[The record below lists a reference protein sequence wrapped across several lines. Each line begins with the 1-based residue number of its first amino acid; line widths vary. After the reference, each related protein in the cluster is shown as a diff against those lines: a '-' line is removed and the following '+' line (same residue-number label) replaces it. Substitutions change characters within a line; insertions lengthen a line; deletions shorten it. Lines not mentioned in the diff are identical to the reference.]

1 MPSIRLLVLAPTAL
15 LAFGCV
21 PQDQYDSLL
30 MANNTLEENQAV
42 VESERDEALARID
55 DAEARV
61 SEAEGRYASL
71 QDEFGGITEQLGNSR
86 DNLRAVRER
95 LIKLEAGP
103 LPTDMATNLAQLA
116 ATFSDLLTFEKE
128 SGTVRFNSD
137 FTFSSGS
144 DVLKDGTTEAISA
157 LAKIMNAASAS
168 GFECEVIGHT
178 DNVKVSNPATRA
190 KHKNNTYLAVHRA
203 ISVRTALVGAG
214 VNAARIKVAGYGEY
228 RPVVAN
234 SNKGAAQNRR
244 VEIVFAS
251 STMLAELPAASD
263 ISAPATEIA
272 TPIETEEYDLPK

>member
-116 ATFSDLLTFEKE
+116 ATFSDLLTFEN
-128 SGTVRFNSD
+128 F
-137 FTFSSGS
+137 F
-144 DVLKDGTTEAISA
+144 
-157 LAKIMNAASAS
+157 
-168 GFECEVIGHT
+168 
-178 DNVKVSNPATRA
+178 
-190 KHKNNTYLAVHRA
+190 
-203 ISVRTALVGAG
+203 
-214 VNAARIKVAGYGEY
+214 
-228 RPVVAN
+228 
-234 SNKGAAQNRR
+234 
-244 VEIVFAS
+244 
-251 STMLAELPAASD
+251 
-263 ISAPATEIA
+263 
-272 TPIETEEYDLPK
+272 

>member
-55 DAEARV
+55 EAEARV

-86 DNLRAVRER
+86 DNLQAVRER

-103 LPTDMATNLAQLA
+103 LPTDMATNLVQLA

-203 ISVRTALVGAG
+203 ISVRTALVAAG

>member
-1 MPSIRLLVLAPTAL
+1 MPSIRLLVLAPTTLFAL
-15 LAFGCV
+15 GCV
-21 PQDQYDSLL
+21 PQSQYDSLL

-42 VESERDEALARID
+42 VEAERDEALARID

-61 SEAEGRYASL
+61 SEAEARYASL
-71 QDEFGGITEQLGNSR
+71 QNEFGGISEQLGSSR
-86 DNLRAVRER
+86 DSLQAMRER

-103 LPTDMATNLAQLA
+103 LPTDMAADLAQLA
-116 ATFSDLLTFEKE
+116 ASFSDLLTFEKE

-144 DVLKDGTTEAISA
+144 DVLKGETTEAISA
-157 LAKIMNAASAS
+157 LADIMNAASAA

-214 VNAARIKVAGYGEY
+214 VSPARIKVAGYGEY

-234 SNKGAAQNRR
+234 TSKGAAQNRR
-244 VEIVFAS
+244 VEIVFTI
-251 STMLAELPAASD
+251 STMLAELPAATD
-263 ISAPATEIA
+263 AEAPATEIT
-272 TPIETEEYDLPK
+272 TPIEVEEYEAPK

>member
-1 MPSIRLLVLAPTAL
+1 MHLACNCGLKRAGAYNHVAL
-15 LAFGCV
+15 LKFG
-21 PQDQYDSLL
+21 
-30 MANNTLEENQAV
+30 N
-42 VESERDEALARID
+42 
-55 DAEARV
+55 
-61 SEAEGRYASL
+61 
-71 QDEFGGITEQLGNSR
+71 
-86 DNLRAVRER
+86 
-95 LIKLEAGP
+95 
-103 LPTDMATNLAQLA
+103 
-116 ATFSDLLTFEKE
+116 
-128 SGTVRFNSD
+128 
-137 FTFSSGS
+137 
-144 DVLKDGTTEAISA
+144 
-157 LAKIMNAASAS
+157 
-168 GFECEVIGHT
+168 HT
-178 DNVKVSNPATRA
+178 NVKVSNPATRA